1 MGGARME
8 ARGGDHGEPGF
19 SLKLKFE
26 TDKSVSHRPSDVL
39 NQLEMR
45 APVSVSAA

>member
-1 MGGARME
+1 ME